1 MMASIVMTINQ
12 EKDKTIQ
19 RLELNLEDYDDRY
32 KRIWIYR
39 TVRNRR

>member
-1 MMASIVMTINQ
+1 MMASIVVTVNQ
-12 EKDKTIQ
+12 EKDETIQ

-32 KRIWIYR
+32 KRIWICR